1 MPYEVFNVL
10 NLASCIVTK
19 VDESRD
25 IVGVFNQ
32 LYKRRVALSYLATG
46 QKVPEDLELANY
58 RRLAGFLLKPH
69 HRQMF
74 QREEG

>member
-32 LYKRRVALSYLATG
+32 LYKRRVALSYLA
-46 QKVPEDLELANY
+46 DLPPKN
-58 RRLAGFLLKPH
+58 
-69 HRQMF
+69 
-74 QREEG
+74 